1 MSTSTDPRR
10 ASGSAGS
17 PGSSDD
23 AATPASVSASVPTEA
38 GMLQEGGVAV
48 SDDVSDAV
56 AIADTPPQRVHDFSD
71 LVNAALTVAVAVV
84 IMLSA
89 VYLRGIST
97 GVEADVHHAGLLF
110 GWLVE
115 LPLSMLQQIVAVL
128 IVVAVLGQL
137 ILGREW
143 VQSVTATVSMFLG
156 FAMAGVASWAI
167 GSFGADVLVQAL
179 DSRGVIGG
187 ALLPDIF
194 AGLSAFLTAAGP
206 HRVRGSVKWGW
217 NTLIAIAALFMI
229 ISVDPIAGVA
239 VAFAIGRLIGLLIRF
254 ALGTQNKGVWGRQ
267 MVQALA
273 GIGLDVIELRR
284 CDPNLAEIGRLS
296 LADDLSPFSRIY
308 DVRVRTGERYV
319 ISVCDEQTRTVGYL
333 SQLWLWLRMASGV
346 DLRRDRSMSEAT
358 HHHVD
363 LLLTLRNIGLETPSV
378 YARTESGESSIMV
391 FHADPSFTPCDWNT
405 VKDDDLV
412 EVMDYLAAA
421 NRRGVT
427 HRNITPESFARS
439 GTGRMVLAGWLN
451 GDDASSP
458 ANVAIDRVQMLAA
471 LSCRVGIGRVIR
483 CAERSWG
490 RDALTGLVPFVQNV
504 AVSRTTRTD
513 EFWSRETL
521 KSLRHALEEFSPDEE
536 SGAIESVTLSRF
548 NVKSFVTLVLL
559 IVAAVVVFTQ
569 LKPQD
574 FLNAVSQANPWMAAL
589 SFLFGV
595 ASWIGSAVALGA
607 FIDPDRRSTS
617 GILASQ
623 AAGSFT
629 TVSMPAGVGPAFVNL
644 QYLRRIGYRNAKAT
658 AIMSAVL
665 AVQAITIAGLLV
677 VIGIFTGRNTLSG
690 MIPTNT
696 LVIAIGLT
704 AFAMSAAMIV
714 PFTRRMIIDRL
725 VPIVLSYARQLVE
738 LLSQPRKL
746 FAAMGGWL
754 LQNLLLGLSFWAAL
768 MALGQHANPL
778 EITFIY
784 VLTNTLA
791 SAVPT
796 PGGLGAIEAAL
807 TLGFTS
813 VGIPYAVALSA
824 TLLFRL
830 LTYWL
835 RIPIGAAAMKW
846 MNVHGLL

>member
-1 MSTSTDPRR
+1 M
-10 ASGSAGS
+10 
-17 PGSSDD
+17 
-23 AATPASVSASVPTEA
+23 
-38 GMLQEGGVAV
+38 EGGV
-48 SDDVSDAV
+48 SIS
-56 AIADTPPQRVHDFSD
+56 DTPPKRVHDFSD
-71 LVNAALTVAVAVV
+71 LVSAVMAVIAAVI
-84 IMLSA
+84 IMLAS

-115 LPLSMLQQIVAVL
+115 LPLSLLQQLATVL

-137 ILGREW
+137 IIGREW
-143 VQSVTATVSMFLG
+143 VQSITATVSMFLG
-156 FAMAGVASWAI
+156 FAVAEASSWAI
-167 GSFGADVLVQAL
+167 GRFGSDVLVKAL
-179 DSRGVIGG
+179 DSSAVIGG
-187 ALLPDIF
+187 PLLPDVF
-194 AGLSAFLTAAGP
+194 AGLAAFLTAAGP

-217 NTLIAIAALFMI
+217 NTLIAIAALFMV

-239 VAFAIGRLIGLLIRF
+239 VAFAIGRLIGLLSRF
-254 ALGTQNKGVWGRQ
+254 VLGTQNKGVWGRQ
-267 MVQALA
+267 MVAALA
-273 GIGLDVIELRR
+273 GIGLDVAELKRR
-284 CDPNLAEIGRLS
+284 DSGLAEIGRLS

-308 DVRVRTGERYV
+308 DVRTRTGEAY
-319 ISVCDEQTRTVGYL
+319 IASVCDEQTRTVGYL
-333 SQLWLWLRMASGV
+333 SQLWLWLKMASGV

-363 LLLTLRNIGLETPSV
+363 LLLTLNNIGLETPHV
-378 YARTESGESSIMV
+378 YARTESVESSIMV
-391 FHADPSFTPCDWNT
+391 FHADPTFTHCDWNT
-405 VKDDDLV
+405 VQDDDLV
-412 EVMDYLAAA
+412 SVMDYLGAA

-439 GTGRMVLAGWLN
+439 GTGRLVLTGWLN

-471 LSCRVGIGRVIR
+471 LSCRVGLGRIIR

-490 RDALTGLVPFVQNV
+490 RTALIGLVPFVQNV
-504 AVSRTTRTD
+504 AVARDTRTD
-513 EFWSRETL
+513 EFWSRETIKAL
-521 KSLRHALEEFSPDEE
+521 RRSLGELSPDEE
-536 SGAIESVTLSRF
+536 GGAIESVTLSRF

-574 FLNAVSQANPWMAAL
+574 FLDAVSQANPWMAAL

-595 ASWIGSAVALGA
+595 ASWGGSALALGA
-607 FIDPDRRSTS
+607 FIDRDRRSTA

-644 QYLRRIGYRNAKAT
+644 QYLRRLGYRNATAT

-665 AVQAITIAGLLV
+665 AVQAITIVGLLV

-696 LVIAIGLT
+696 LVIAIGLL
-704 AFAMSAAMIV
+704 AFVVSAAMIV
-714 PFTRRMIIDRL
+714 PYTRRLVIDRL

-746 FAAMGGWL
+746 TAAVCGWL
-754 LQNLLLGLSFWAAL
+754 LQNLLLGLSFWASL
-768 MALGQHANPL
+768 MALGHSANPL

-813 VGIPYAVALSA
+813 VGVPYAVAFSA

-846 MNVHGLL
+846 MNAHGLL